1 MKRLQLVED
10 EYNLIHDCSDL
21 EVAQA
26 RLLGREEMKMLI
38 LDLLKTASIGIS
50 NTHLKMVI
58 HRVEAINCEGE
69 TI

>member
-26 RLLGREEMKMLI
+26 RLLGRQEMLAFIIAEFEQIKKDYI
-38 LDLLKTASIGIS
+38 SVSTVIYTLKNNID
-50 NTHLKMVI
+50 
-58 HRVEAINCEGE
+58 CEG
-69 TI
+69 TID